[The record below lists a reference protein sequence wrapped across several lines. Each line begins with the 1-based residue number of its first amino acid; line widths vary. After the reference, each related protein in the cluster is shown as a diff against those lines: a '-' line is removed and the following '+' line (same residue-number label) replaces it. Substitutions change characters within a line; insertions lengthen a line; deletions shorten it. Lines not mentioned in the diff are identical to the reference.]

1 MNGDMGGIEDGV
13 GATCKGDGDG
23 VEGESG
29 RFLREFLILC
39 CKIVRGRGVLG
50 RGSEVLLE
58 TGGWSWWSRL
68 GWREG
73 MLRIGVVGD
82 GGS

>member
-1 MNGDMGGIEDGV
+1 MNGDIGGMEDGLGGKGDGV
-13 GATCKGDGDG
+13 G
-23 VEGESG
+23 GESG
-29 RFLREFLILC
+29 RFFSEFLILC

-50 RGSEVLLE
+50 RGSEALLDA
-58 TGGWSWWSRL
+58 GGQSWWSRL